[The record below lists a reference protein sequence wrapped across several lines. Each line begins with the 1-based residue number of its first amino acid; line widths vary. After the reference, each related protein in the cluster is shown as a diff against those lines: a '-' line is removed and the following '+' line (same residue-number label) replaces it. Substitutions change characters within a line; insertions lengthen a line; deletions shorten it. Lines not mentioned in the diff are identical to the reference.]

1 MLQFAKG
8 FTFKFKIWLM
18 CQNKI
23 TEEFKCL
30 EVIKDFKSFRM
41 LRAKYNAKRRVNK
54 HSFRNHQVC
63 PCYAFSVHP
72 TAS

>member
-1 MLQFAKG
+1 LQFERG
-8 FTFKFKIWLM
+8 FTFIFKLWFL

-30 EVIKDFKSFRM
+30 EVIKDVKSFRM
-41 LRAKYNAKRRVNK
+41 LRAKYDTKRRVNK
-54 HSFRNHQVC
+54 HSFRYHQIC

-72 TAS
+72 VAT